1 MSRKKIPNV
10 EKVTRSA
17 FDGESLTARIRELV
31 GTEWGDE
38 GRYAEKVSVP
48 QATLNRYLNGRV
60 PPIEFLWI
68 VAQKEGLS
76 IDWLLTG
83 KGPKFLPQEPG
94 KKKRPATRQARRI
107 PILGKIPAGPP
118 GGQRWSE
125 YDAANLLDDLTGI
138 QDQDIIALKVHGDSM
153 FPTLFDGD
161 LVVMTPHGTPANGD
175 LVVAEI
181 QGSGQDYQV
190 KRLGQ
195 ATRQET
201 TLISDNFLHFPP
213 MSYPAGQ
220 AHIRGRVIRVI
231 RTPSRRSP
239 HRHGNE
245 GLMEFYQNETIQK
258 IIERLP
264 ELGTR
269 DQEAVIAVI
278 ETLWKSRGKEG

>member
-1 MSRKKIPNV
+1 MAQSRKKETEDTTSIADRLREIV
-10 EKVTRSA
+10 
-17 FDGESLTARIRELV
+17 GE
-31 GTEWGDE
+31 EWGAVT
-38 GRYAEKVSVP
+38 RYAEKLKIPP
-48 QATLNRYLNGRV
+48 QTLNQYLTGRRV
-60 PPIEFLWI
+60 PHADILR
-68 VAQKEGLS
+68 VLS
-76 IDWLLTG
+76 EVGQLNINWLLTG
-83 KGPKFLPQEPG
+83 RGPKYQAEDTG
-94 KKKRPATRQARRI
+94 KKKRTPTRQARRI

-161 LVVMTPHGTPANGD
+161 LVVMSPHGTPANGD

-201 TLISDNFLHFPP
+201 ILISDNFLHFPP
-213 MSYPAGQ
+213 QSYPATHAQ
-220 AHIRGRVIRVI
+220 IRGRVIRVI

-245 GLMEFYQNETIQK
+245 GLMEFYQNETIQQ
-258 IIERLP
+258 IIARLP
-264 ELGTR
+264 ELQPR
-269 DQEAVIAVI
+269 DQEVIIGVI
-278 ETLWKSRGKEG
+278 ETLWKSREEAR

>member
-1 MSRKKIPNV
+1 MPLHERLRNI
-10 EKVTRSA
+10 
-17 FDGESLTARIRELV
+17 V
-31 GTEWGDE
+31 GGEWGAVK
-38 GRYAEKVSVP
+38 GYAEALKVAP
-48 QATLNRYLNGRV
+48 TTLVNYLNGKRK
-60 PPIEFLWI
+60 PPIEFLVK
-68 VAQKEGLS
+68 VAWKEKVHLG
-76 IDWLLTG
+76 WVVTG
-83 KGPKFLPQEPG
+83 EGPKHLPRDAE
-94 KKKRPATRQARRI
+94 KKKRSSPRPARRI

-161 LVVMTPHGTPANGD
+161 LVVMTPHGAPANGD

-201 TLISDNFLHFPP
+201 ILISDNFLHFPP
-213 MSYPAGQ
+213 QSHPADQ
-220 AHIRGRVIRVI
+220 VNIRGRVIRVI

-245 GLMEFYQNETIQK
+245 GLMEFYQNETIQE
-258 IIERLP
+258 IIGRLP
-264 ELGTR
+264 ELDAR
-269 DQEAVIAVI
+269 DQQVVIAVI
-278 ETLWKSRGKEG
+278 ETMWKARGKTP